1 MKVSSVV
8 MPEKAFQVLRDGNSC
23 TVEFFD
29 NVKSSPAIDGMTG
42 QSVPSWDYE
51 KYDFKTDYKPGLA
64 AEIESNYSAWLQKAK
79 DAELAA
85 ESQKVRDYRDNLLNT
100 CDTVYCNAER
110 WSAMT
115 ADQQKAWTAYKD
127 ALRDVPEQDGFPYTV
142 NWPAMPAEG
151 GAT

>member
-1 MKVSSVV
+1 

-64 AEIESNYSAWLQKAK
+64 AEIEADYTTWLQKAK
-79 DAELAA
+79 DAEQTA
-85 ESQKVRDYRDNLLNT
+85 EADKVRNYRDGLLNQ
-100 CDTVYCNAER
+100 CDLQYCNSEKWA
-110 WSAMT
+110 AMT
-115 ADQQKAWTAYKD
+115 EDKQKEWTAYKQ
-127 ALRDVPEQDGFPYTV
+127 ALRDVPIQSGFPYSI
-142 NWPAMPAEG
+142 NWPTMPKE
-151 GAT
+151 